1 MSYLDLNV
9 INWKDERVKLYMSEK
24 GMKENV
30 HTEYIIR

>member
-1 MSYLDLNV
+1 MSYLYLNV
-9 INWKDERVKLYMSEK
+9 INWKDEKVKLYMFQK